1 MVHRA
6 APTAPSVTTTAGGGV
21 AGRYGSSLHDTRNAA
36 LLGAALGIAFTTCF
50 VTGLLSH
57 QIQHPAEWFWWP
69 NRPAGL
75 YRVTQGLHV
84 ATGLASIPLL
94 LAKLWVVAPRFWAR
108 PAVPDLATG
117 LERLLLFP
125 LVGGSLFLLATG
137 AINTLQW
144 YPWAFNFP
152 KAHYAA
158 AWITVGALIAHV
170 GSKASVSWR
179 TLRHGDPSGGGLTA
193 RAEPADRRWFLG
205 GIAVAAGA
213 VTVATVGQTLRPF
226 RALSVLAPRDPEVGP
241 QGFPV
246 NRTAARAGIT
256 DEATGAGYRLRV
268 TGRVGTPLSLT
279 LADLQA
285 LPQRTA
291 TLPIAC
297 VEGWSA
303 SVTWTGVS
311 LRDVLAA
318 AEAEA
323 DHDLTIGSLQTRGN
337 YATSTVTAHLAQD
350 PDTLLALQVDGEALH
365 PDHGY
370 PVRLIAPNRPGV
382 MQTKWVDQV
391 VV

>member
-1 MVHRA
+1 M
-6 APTAPSVTTTAGGGV
+6 TV
-21 AGRYGSSLHDTRNAA
+21 AVRYTSANHDTRNAA

-50 VTGLLSH
+50 ATGLLSH
-57 QIQHPAEWFWWP
+57 QIQHPASWFWWP

-75 YRVTQGLHV
+75 YRFTQGLHV

-108 PAVPDLATG
+108 PAVPDVAKG
-117 LERLLLFP
+117 IERLMLFP

-137 AINTLQW
+137 TINTLQW

-158 AWITVGALIAHV
+158 AWITIGALIAHV
-170 GSKASVSWR
+170 GAKATLSWR
-179 TLRHGDPSGGGLTA
+179 TLRHGDPSGGELAPATGPV
-193 RAEPADRRWFLG
+193 EPADRRWFLG
-205 GIAVAAGA
+205 GVAVAAGA
-213 VTVATVGQTLRPF
+213 VTVATVGQTFRPF

-241 QGFPV
+241 QGLPV
-246 NRTAARAGIT
+246 NRTAERAGIT
-256 DEATGAGYRLRV
+256 DQVTGAAYRLRV
-268 TGRVGTPLSLT
+268 TGRVGTELALT
-279 LADLQA
+279 LAELQA

-291 TLPIAC
+291 TLPISC

-303 SVTWTGVS
+303 SATWTGVS
-311 LRDVLAA
+311 LRDLLAA
-318 AEAEA
+318 AEAEEG
-323 DHDLTIGSLQTRGN
+323 HDVTIGSLQTRGN
-337 YATSTVTAHLAQD
+337 YATSTVTAHLARD
-350 PDTLLALQVDGEALH
+350 PDTLLALQLDGEPLH